1 MKSFADFYPFYLQ
14 EHSTRGCRALHYI
27 GTTGV
32 IALAMAAVILGEPKL
47 VIGFPL
53 VGYSFAWVGHFGI
66 EKNRPA
72 TFKHPL
78 WSLRADFVMYFEWLS
93 GRLGKSLEAA
103 GVTASGVVAEGAS
116 RRL

>member
-1 MKSFADFYPFYLQ
+1 MKTFAEFYPYYLQ
-14 EHSTRGCRALHYI
+14 EHSTRGCRALHYV

-32 IALAMAAVILGEPKL
+32 IALALTAIILGEFGL
-47 VIGFPL
+47 VSGIPV
-53 VGYSFAWVGHFGI
+53 VGYGFAWIGHFGV

-93 GRLGKSLEAA
+93 GRLGKSLQAA
-103 GVTASGVVAEGAS
+103 GVSVSTP
-116 RRL
+116 RR